1 MRNDTDIIKGLNLNK
16 DPKGVPNG
24 SLIFAKNIKLDD
36 DGINLT
42 NEEGFITALGTDING
57 EKLKGS
63 IVGTITCN
71 KEIVLFTYD
80 YSNKQSYIYRAQ
92 EVDGEDKLKLIP
104 IQTAWKYTGGTI
116 HGTYSYNVNG
126 ELIINVSEYS
136 KNGNVPL
143 KSINLDKPGNNESLY
158 LINPNIPIANM
169 YLSNYIRGISM
180 PNGIYFFFIRK

>member
-71 KEIVLFTYD
+71 KEIVLFTYN

-92 EVDGEDKLKLIP
+92 EVDGEDKLNLNHT
-104 IQTAWKYTGGTI
+104 QTTEKYTGGTN
-116 HGTYSYNVNG
+116 HGKHN
-126 ELIINVSEYS
+126 
-136 KNGNVPL
+136 
-143 KSINLDKPGNNESLY
+143 
-158 LINPNIPIANM
+158 
-169 YLSNYIRGISM
+169 
-180 PNGIYFFFIRK
+180 